1 MRRRK
6 RRLFIALHLYVPL
19 QTDPGSGSGT
29 FVPWK
34 CIRGLFVVHSL
45 CIRGT
50 FVECA
55 NIIIRGEV

>member
-34 CIRGLFVVHSL
+34 CIRGLFVVHP
-45 CIRGT
+45 RD
-50 FVECA
+50 FVECG